1 MKRICVLGS
10 SGSMGTQTLDV
21 LSNVAD
27 QFRVTGLS
35 VNKNISLLL
44 KQIGQFN
51 PPAVCVVDTQ
61 QAKEIAR
68 KVDIPV
74 FSGRAG
80 ISQLI
85 ESIDHDLVVNNIVGS
100 RGLLPTLQAIQSGKD
115 VALAN
120 KEAIV
125 MAGELVMQ
133 SAREYGV
140 QILPIDSEHSAVF
153 QCLNG
158 LETNEVQRLILT
170 CSGGPFLGKTAD
182 QLRGVSVQQALE
194 HPTWRMG
201 KKITVDSAT
210 LMNKGLEVIEA
221 RWLFNTPG
229 EAIDVVIHPEAIIHS
244 MVEFRDGS
252 IQSQMAEP
260 DARLPIQ
267 VALGYPRR
275 LDRIIKRFDFN
286 RALTFAEPDTRT
298 FRCLRLAYQA
308 LEVGGTMPC
317 VLNAAN
323 EIAVRKFLAGKIP
336 FLEIPD
342 FIEGVMHNHR
352 PIDNPTLDELVQVND
367 ETLGE
372 LTDGENYSVD

>member
-170 CSGGPFLGKTAD
+170 CSGGPFFGKTAD

-352 PIDNPTLDELVQVND
+352 PIDNPTLDELIQVND